1 VARGP
6 RRAARKRAKAVAE
19 QCVAGNAVR
28 DAIHAV
34 QAEAAVVIGIAAASS
49 TIASSRRTT
58 RYRHCS

>member
-1 VARGP
+1 MARGP

-49 TIASSRRTT
+49 TIASSR
-58 RYRHCS
+58 